1 MEEWTQLA
9 TDRYQDH
16 VIAHVIGATALG
28 FFIIEDAA
36 YVLLD
41 IGLIW
46 TVYTGGEMA
55 LMPQAVVISDLEVEE
70 SVKAELVRDAERLHG
85 GETEGLARM
94 KVMLTECLIR
104 EVKLYARGTRR
115 LLLLS
120 CEESGLAIEGLP
132 ETGEIDV
139 KEVMSDDDTIRGV

>member
-1 MEEWTQLA
+1 MDGWSQLA

-46 TVYTGGEMA
+46 TVYTSGEMG
-55 LMPQAVVISDLEVEE
+55 LMPQAVVISDLEVAE
-70 SVKAELVRDAERLHG
+70 SVKAELAADAERLHG
-85 GETEGLARM
+85 GETETLARIN
-94 KVMLTECLIR
+94 VAPADCLIR
-104 EVKLYARGTRR
+104 EVKLYAQGARR
-115 LLLLS
+115 LVLLR
-120 CEESGLAIEGLP
+120 CEESGLAVEGLP
-132 ETGEIDV
+132 ETGEILV
-139 KEVMSDDDTIRGV
+139 KEVMSTEY

>member
-1 MEEWTQLA
+1 MDGWSQLA

-16 VIAHVIGATALG
+16 VIAHVVGATALG

-46 TVYTGGEMA
+46 TVYTSGEMA
-55 LMPQAVVISDLEVEE
+55 LMPQAVIISDLEAEE
-70 SVKAELVRDAERLHG
+70 SVKAELAADAERLHG
-85 GETEGLARM
+85 GETEGLTRM
-94 KVMLTECLIR
+94 KVMPTECLIR

-115 LLLLS
+115 LLLLN
-120 CEESGLAIEGLP
+120 CEESSLAIEGLP

-139 KEVMSDDDTIRGV
+139 KAMTSDG